1 MKKQEFIKK
10 LDIYMIIMR
19 KKLIDDPDKYN
30 ELKNS
35 IIAFRIKLLQRKKLS
50 NDLIKT
56 MLNFIKTHSKE

>member
-19 KKLIDDPDKYN
+19 KKLIEDPDKYN
-30 ELKNS
+30 KLKKS
-35 IIAFRIKLLQRKKLS
+35 IIALRIKLLQRKKLS

-56 MLNFIKTHSKE
+56 MLIFLKKKK

>member
-19 KKLIDDPDKYN
+19 KKLIEDPDKYN
-30 ELKNS
+30 KLKKS
-35 IIAFRIKLLQRKKLS
+35 IIALRIKLLQRKKLS

-56 MLNFIKTHSKE
+56 MLIFIKKKK